1 MKIVLCSGRS
11 ITAILPYI
19 DVLKLNNNQYSI
31 AFNGATI
38 FQNSSLE
45 LLQSLTLSDQQLQ
58 TIYTFL
64 ISLKVPISVDI
75 STLTDVFELSD
86 FSPSNYQ
93 QISHN
98 FLNFH
103 KIEFDSIS
111 PNLNPTT
118 LIITGDCSD
127 INQVSQNIPSV
138 LTNLFS
144 VVNSRSDMVEFLPKQ
159 ANKLMAAQNVVQ
171 ADHNKLSNIIFF
183 GNNESEVKKESSQF
197 KAPTSSVKDNILYV
211 HLPEFSGS
219 SSQGEK
225 YANTIYYKMTSKIYK
240 GIIIDLSNNLGGDIG
255 PMLAGISPVIPNGKL
270 FEIVN
275 AANNPTSVT
284 FRGSVT
290 NNMGTKIDLGNVKKV
305 TGIPVAV
312 ILNRWT
318 ASSGELTALALENN
332 PSVKTFGGESAGYTS
347 INDTYIMYNGAQV
360 NITTSKI
367 KKNNGQIL
375 FNNKIKPDVQTNNPI
390 VQANNWILNQN

>member
-1 MKIVLCSGRS
+1 MLCSGRS

-144 VVNSRSDMVEFLPKQ
+144 VVKSRSDMVEFLPKQ

-183 GNNESEVKKESSQF
+183 GNNENDIELLKAAGLGVAMKNSPSIVKQNSDI
-197 KAPTSSVKDNILYV
+197 VI
-211 HLPEFSGS
+211 
-219 SSQGEK
+219 
-225 YANTIYYKMTSKIYK
+225 
-240 GIIIDLSNNLGGDIG
+240 GD
-255 PMLAGISPVIPNGKL
+255 
-270 FEIVN
+270 
-275 AANNPTSVT
+275 
-284 FRGSVT
+284 
-290 NNMGTKIDLGNVKKV
+290 
-305 TGIPVAV
+305 
-312 ILNRWT
+312 
-318 ASSGELTALALENN
+318 
-332 PSVKTFGGESAGYTS
+332 
-347 INDTYIMYNGAQV
+347 
-360 NITTSKI
+360 
-367 KKNNGQIL
+367 NNGSTISDL
-375 FNNKIKPDVQTNNPI
+375 LTK
-390 VQANNWILNQN
+390 LL